1 MKKQKKIKTCRYSD
15 EFWKNVWY
23 TIRYGDS
30 LGDRIIIP
38 LLSLCILLCISFLIF
53 LLTSCTA
60 DPLSVTAPEGTG
72 TEGLRTPLTIG
83 LLTIEGNDGYDG
95 SVPATTRMATD
106 PAGKDNAWEA
116 GDCIAVSAPKLGNND
131 MGSKTLTATYVYT
144 GIADNLWRQINP
156 NDNSDPYRAQ
166 AEATDIYPLYID
178 DIDRNSGKTISVET
192 YGGSLHWEGSITYTN
207 QTTRKNYCLQNYLS
221 CDNARIAEVEAVVVR
236 PAVHRIGV
244 SHVDGDGIDD
254 GLHRSRRIAD
264 LSGSRAVGGE
274 GLFDT
279 ARERHG
285 ADKGEC
291 RCFQY
296 VFHFNPCFIR

>member
-116 GDCIAVSAPKLGNND
+116 GDCIAVSAP
-131 MGSKTLTATYVYT
+131 SWETTT
-144 GIADNLWRQINP
+144 W
-156 NDNSDPYRAQ
+156 
-166 AEATDIYPLYID
+166 EARHSPPPMYI
-178 DIDRNSGKTISVET
+178 
-192 YGGSLHWEGSITYTN
+192 
-207 QTTRKNYCLQNYLS
+207 
-221 CDNARIAEVEAVVVR
+221 
-236 PAVHRIGV
+236 PA
-244 SHVDGDGIDD
+244 
-254 GLHRSRRIAD
+254 
-264 LSGSRAVGGE
+264 
-274 GLFDT
+274 
-279 ARERHG
+279 
-285 ADKGEC
+285 
-291 RCFQY
+291 
-296 VFHFNPCFIR
+296 

>member
-60 DPLSVTAPEGTG
+60 DPLSVTAPEG
-72 TEGLRTPLTIG
+72 
-83 LLTIEGNDGYDG
+83 NDGYDG

-144 GIADNLWRQINP
+144 GITDNLWRQINP

-178 DIDRNSGKTISVET
+178 ESNHPEE
-192 YGGSLHWEGSITYTN
+192 L
-207 QTTRKNYCLQNYLS
+207 LS
-221 CDNARIAEVEAVVVR
+221 TELPILRQCPD
-236 PAVHRIGV
+236 
-244 SHVDGDGIDD
+244 S
-254 GLHRSRRIAD
+254 RSR
-264 LSGSRAVGGE
+264 
-274 GLFDT
+274 
-279 ARERHG
+279 
-285 ADKGEC
+285 
-291 RCFQY
+291 Q
-296 VFHFNPCFIR
+296 

>member
-106 PAGKDNAWEA
+106 PAAKTTLGRREIASPSVPPSWETTTWEA
-116 GDCIAVSAPKLGNND
+116 RHSPPP
-131 MGSKTLTATYVYT
+131 M
-144 GIADNLWRQINP
+144 
-156 NDNSDPYRAQ
+156 
-166 AEATDIYPLYID
+166 YI
-178 DIDRNSGKTISVET
+178 
-192 YGGSLHWEGSITYTN
+192 
-207 QTTRKNYCLQNYLS
+207 
-221 CDNARIAEVEAVVVR
+221 
-236 PAVHRIGV
+236 PA
-244 SHVDGDGIDD
+244 
-254 GLHRSRRIAD
+254 
-264 LSGSRAVGGE
+264 
-274 GLFDT
+274 
-279 ARERHG
+279 
-285 ADKGEC
+285 
-291 RCFQY
+291 
-296 VFHFNPCFIR
+296 